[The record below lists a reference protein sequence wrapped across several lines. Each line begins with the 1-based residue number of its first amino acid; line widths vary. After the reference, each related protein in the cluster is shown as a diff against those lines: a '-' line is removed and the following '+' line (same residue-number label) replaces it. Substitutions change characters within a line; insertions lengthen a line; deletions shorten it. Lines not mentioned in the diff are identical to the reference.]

1 MEFDTITLSFDDRI
15 AVLTLNRPDARNAI
29 TALMKTELAAALDVI
44 EAEAECRAVIVTGAG
59 DKAFCAGA
67 DIKERSGSDPTAA
80 EFVARQRAT
89 VELFSRLADLP
100 IPTIA
105 ALNGVAVG
113 GGAEI
118 ALACDFRIAAD
129 TARIGLTEINLGVI
143 PAGGGTQRLLRLV
156 GLSRAKRLILT
167 GEILNADRGLDIGLL
182 DEICSAAELMS
193 QARQFADLLANK
205 APMAIQIAK
214 SVLNNGAESGLKAG
228 LKLELQGAAIL
239 FASEDRKEG
248 MRAFLEKRAPQFS
261 GR

>member
-1 MEFDTITLSFDDRI
+1 MEFETITLSFDDRL
-15 AVLTLNRPDARNAI
+15 AVLTLNRPEARNAI
-29 TALMKTELAAALDVI
+29 TALMKTELAAALDAI
-44 EAEAECRAVIVTGAG
+44 EANADCRALIVTGAG

-89 VELFSRLADLP
+89 IELFSRFADLP

-118 ALACDFRIAAD
+118 ALACDFRFAAD

-143 PAGGGTQRLLRLV
+143 PAGGGTQRLVRLV
-156 GLSRAKRLILT
+156 GLACAKRMILT
-167 GEILNADRGLDIGLL
+167 GEVLHAESGLNMGLL
-182 DEICSAAELMS
+182 DEVAPPEEVMARAQAFAELM
-193 QARQFADLLANK
+193 ANK
-205 APMAIQIAK
+205 APMAVQIAK
-214 SVLNNGAESGLKAG
+214 SVLNNGAEGTLQAG
-228 LKLELQGAAIL
+228 LELELQGAAIL